1 MVLPA
6 WRGPKWKPFEET
18 LNGCAIRLVYATGSH
33 IVYRIFYRANKLARV
48 DMVRGDSSRIRLSG
62 ELRRQQNER

>member
-18 LNGCAIRLVYATGSH
+18 LNGDALFLIYATGCH
-33 IVYRIFYRANKLARV
+33 IVYRLYQANTLAFV
-48 DMVRGDSSRIRLSG
+48 DMVRGGSSRIRLSG
-62 ELRRQQNER
+62 EQRR

>member
-6 WRGPKWKPFEET
+6 WRGPKRKPFEET
-18 LNGCAIRLVYATGSH
+18 LNGDALLLIYATGCH
-33 IVYRIFYRANKLARV
+33 IVYRLYQANTLACV

-62 ELRRQQNER
+62 ELGRQQNER